1 MTELDRVAQRP
12 FASIHAITRK
22 RLQLYADAEG
32 DHVATAAARLVRW
45 GFERHDFID
54 QERRDLSPK
63 EFRQNY
69 LIPPSPEYGE
79 GVRLKVPL
87 EEQDIARAVALAER
101 EFETIPTILNRLLLW
116 GFHKVPH
123 SHPYW
128 RKWGAYIHDKKH
140 TP

>member
-32 DHVATAAARLVRW
+32 DHVATAAARLVRL
-45 GFERHDFID
+45 GFEQHDFID
-54 QERRDLSPK
+54 QERVKCSR
-63 EFRQNY
+63 EVFRQNY
-69 LIPPSPEYGE
+69 KLPPSPEYGE

-87 EEQDIARAVALAER
+87 EEQDIERAVALAER

-116 GFHKVPH
+116 GFQTIPH

-128 RKWGAYIHDKKH
+128 RKWDAYLSDKKR